1 MAPTDQKK
9 IYAWK
14 RIFDW
19 LTFPCK
25 TILKNHGDN
34 QSGVTILHFP
44 WKFGMEGCDVVLD
57 MMGQNSKVVI
67 GSHNR
72 RSNKSAAGWV

>member
-1 MAPTDQKK
+1 
-9 IYAWK
+9 
-14 RIFDW
+14 
-19 LTFPCK
+19 
-25 TILKNHGDN
+25 
-34 QSGVTILHFP
+34 
-44 WKFGMEGCDVVLD
+44 MEGCDVVLD